1 MSNRVVLSL
10 LLLFSTP
17 IMASDEAISLLQK
30 KGASANEVE
39 LVVNA
44 KGQSSGICSSAFQ
57 NCTIRIG
64 TTSCLNPPGTVT
76 ITHNSKISAKNIT
89 AASADSNFLNFV
101 VQNNGCPTSLSPGAN
116 CSISFITNTSTA
128 FLVPNVS
135 VKGSNTNATF
145 FDINA
150 IQCPKTGNLIPVPAS
165 PFATGLHPSDMAVSP
180 NSQFLYVT
188 DSNGTVTGY
197 LINAS
202 TGVLTTI
209 AGSPF
214 AAGSYPTAIA
224 VSPDGLRVYVAN
236 SGSSDITAYNIN
248 QSTGA
253 LSQFNTFA
261 AGSGPSAIAISP
273 NGKFVYVTNANGN
286 NIYAYT
292 LNATTGVLT
301 DVGHFAVGSQPDG
314 IAVSPNNEFVYA
326 VNRNG
331 YTISAFTI
339 DATTGLLTPIA
350 GSPFATGTYPTR
362 IIVSPNGLFVYVA
375 ANNGPGYQYDDSIW
389 IYAIDTG
396 SGALT
401 DVSPVPIITGADG
414 IAIDPDNLFAYATH
428 YQDNTVGSDSI
439 DAGTGALTVTANSP
453 FATGDGPTA
462 VVVTPNGNF
471 VYVINYNDS
480 TVSGYAAE

>member
-1 MSNRVVLSL
+1 M
-10 LLLFSTP
+10 
-17 IMASDEAISLLQK
+17 
-30 KGASANEVE
+30 
-39 LVVNA
+39 
-44 KGQSSGICSSAFQ
+44 
-57 NCTIRIG
+57 
-64 TTSCLNPPGTVT
+64 
-76 ITHNSKISAKNIT
+76 
-89 AASADSNFLNFV
+89 

-116 CSISFITNTSTA
+116 CSISFGTNTSTA

-145 FDINA
+145 FNINA

-197 LINAS
+197 LINAT

-214 AAGSYPTAIA
+214 AAGSYPSAIA
-224 VSPDGLRVYVAN
+224 VSPDGLRVYVTN
-236 SGSSDITAYNIN
+236 SGSNNITAYNIN

-261 AGSGPSAIAISP
+261 AGSSPSAIAISP
-273 NGKFVYVTNANGN
+273 NGKFVYVTNTNAN

-301 DVGHFAVGSQPDG
+301 DVGHFAVEAGGQPDG
-314 IAVSPNNEFVYA
+314 IAVSTNNEFVYA
-326 VNRNG
+326 INRATYN
-331 YTISAFTI
+331 ISGFTI
-339 DATTGLLTPIA
+339 NATTGLLSTMGPA
-350 GSPFATGTYPTR
+350 FATGTYPAK
-362 IIVSPNGLFVYVA
+362 IIVSPNGRFVYVA
-375 ANNGPGYQYDDSIW
+375 ANNGPGYQYDNSIW
-389 IYAIDTG
+389 IYSITTG

-401 DVSPVPIITGADG
+401 DVSPVPIITAADG

-428 YQDNTVGSDSI
+428 YQTDTVGSDSI
-439 DAGTGALTVTANSP
+439 DAGTGALTVTANGP
-453 FATGDGPTA
+453 FATGNGPTA

-471 VYVINYNDS
+471 VYVINYNSS